1 MRFSKSK
8 DEIFTFSIIIFV
20 KFQVNMKLKY
30 DYIHTKLEK
39 YFINFKIRDQNGQKS
54 KFKTNLLKLKFQE
67 SN

>member
-1 MRFSKSK
+1 MGFSKNK

-30 DYIHTKLEK
+30 DYIHNKLEK
-39 YFINFKIRDQNGQKS
+39 YFINFKIRDCQKS